1 MPNDN
6 GVISVFPLSG
16 SVLGMRA
23 DWLTSLVPRLIHPS
37 YILMA
42 FMLVLWV
49 LFATLKRF
57 EGADFD
63 KKAWNVPVVV
73 TSVVFW
79 PTIVIGLKVLIDTF
93 NTFLVNEVFKIP
105 WHGFGFPRIDSVPG
119 LLSFPAEALA
129 RFLPNLAYWIVYT
142 FFVIFFFF
150 YATLGPLVMAK
161 GILADEIETIMD
173 LLQEVVVLLLW
184 QTTFVIFVAFVMP
197 DIVSGRHLPA
207 NPPTNFYFMSFVLA
221 IMIFFVPSVTR
232 KFTQHI
238 QGTFVPL
245 GFRWGGAMLGIAAVG
260 RAGSATL
267 AAAGVPAESGEIFAF
282 LKNRLSKVEE
292 FRTRFKSRLDVQER
306 DRERAEL
313 ESKLRHDSEEEE
325 KAREKVK
332 ESPLDLFKR
341 AKKEAEEPPHE

>member
-1 MPNDN
+1 MPNDS

-23 DWLTSLVPRLIHPS
+23 DWLTSLVPRLIHPA
-37 YILMA
+37 YLLMA

-57 EGADFD
+57 EGVDFD
-63 KKAWNVPVVV
+63 KKAWNIPVVV
-73 TSVVFW
+73 TSIVFW
-79 PTIVIGLKVLIDTF
+79 PTIVIGLKLLVDTF
-93 NTFLVNEVFKIP
+93 NTFLVKEVFKIP
-105 WHGFGFPRIDSVPG
+105 WQGFGFPQIKSVPN

-173 LLQEVVVLLLW
+173 LVKEVVVLLLW
-184 QTTFVIFVAFVMP
+184 QTTFVIFVAFIMP
-197 DIVSGRHLPA
+197 EIVSGRHLPQ
-207 NPPTNFYFMSFVLA
+207 NPPTNYYFMSFVLA
-221 IMIFFVPSVTR
+221 IMIFFIPTVTR

-260 RAGSATL
+260 RASSATL
-267 AAAGVPAESGEIFAF
+267 SAAGVPAERGEIFEF
-282 LKNRLSKVEE
+282 LKTRLSRAEE
-292 FRTRFKSRLDVQER
+292 FRARFKSRLDVQELDR
-306 DRERAEL
+306 DRAEL
-313 ESKLRHDSEEEE
+313 EAKLRKDSEEEG
-325 KAREKVK
+325 KAK
-332 ESPLDLFKR
+332 ETVEDVPFDLFKR
-341 AKKEAEEPPHE
+341 AKKETQGLPNE